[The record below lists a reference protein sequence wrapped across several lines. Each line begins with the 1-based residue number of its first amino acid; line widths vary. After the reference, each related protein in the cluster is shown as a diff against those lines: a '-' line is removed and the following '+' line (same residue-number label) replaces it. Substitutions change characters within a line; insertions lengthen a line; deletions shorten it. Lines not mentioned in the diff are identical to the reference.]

1 MEITSIDCRD
11 YKAEQVIALL
21 FDIHPELQNSRR
33 KRKRVYIGV
42 TNDINRRA
50 REHNISIEEIIFYAQ
65 TAAQWVAAKVEEIAH
80 KQGFKIGD
88 VKYGGCG
95 TNSYSI
101 YVYAYVITRDSKQ

>member
-21 FDIHPELQNSRR
+21 FDIHPELQNSSR

-42 TNDINRRA
+42 TNDIYRRA
-50 REHNISIEEIIFYAQ
+50 REHNISIDEIIFYAQ
-65 TAAQWVAAKVEEIAH
+65 TAAQCVAAKVEEIAH
-80 KQGFKIGD
+80 EQGFKIGD

-101 YVYAYVITRDSKQ
+101 YVYAYAITKESKQ

>member
-65 TAAQWVAAKVEEIAH
+65 TAANGWPQKWRKSLMNKVLKLAM
-80 KQGFKIGD
+80 
-88 VKYGGCG
+88 
-95 TNSYSI
+95 
-101 YVYAYVITRDSKQ
+101 

>member
-50 REHNISIEEIIFYAQ
+50 REHNISI
-65 TAAQWVAAKVEEIAH
+65 
-80 KQGFKIGD
+80 
-88 VKYGGCG
+88 
-95 TNSYSI
+95 
-101 YVYAYVITRDSKQ
+101 

>member
-21 FDIHPELQNSRR
+21 FDIHPELQNSSR

-42 TNDINRRA
+42 TNDIYRRA
-50 REHNISIEEIIFYAQ
+50 REHNISIDEIIFYAQ

-80 KQGFKIGD
+80 EQGFEIGD
-88 VKYGGCG
+88 VKHGGNG
-95 TNSYSI
+95 TSSYSI
-101 YVYAYVITRDSKQ
+101 YVYAYVITRESKQ